1 MRPGADATGMTAP
14 DILLRAWLGP
24 QPWLDGQLAR
34 VAAGDERALFL
45 AMGLAGRKVGRAPL
59 AVDAT
64 AADQVRPGWTALGW
78 SADQAARTLL
88 ALALPAGDPVRWLA
102 TLDRCFHAATVEE
115 LVALYQALP
124 LLPHPTLL
132 VPRAAEGVRNAM
144 TPVFAAVALDNP
156 FPAEQLGDEA
166 FNQMVLKCFFCGC
179 DSARIAGLQGRA
191 NAELGR
197 MLAHYARERRIA
209 GRVVDPALPP
219 LARRC
224 GADCADTPIHA
235 G

>member
-1 MRPGADATGMTAP
+1 MATP

-24 QPWLDGQLAR
+24 QPWLEEQLAR
-34 VAAGDERALFL
+34 VSGGDERALFL
-45 AMGLAGRKVGRAPL
+45 AMGLAGRRVGRAPL
-59 AVDAT
+59 AADAAAAT
-64 AADQVRPGWTALGW
+64 AARPGWQPQSW
-78 SADQAARTLL
+78 STDQAARTLL
-88 ALALPAGDPVRWLA
+88 VLALPSADPVRWLA

-124 LLPHPTLL
+124 LLPHPALL

-156 FPAEQLGDEA
+156 FTAEQLGDEA
-166 FNQMVLKCFFCGC
+166 FNQLVLKCFFSGC
-179 DSARIAGLQGRA
+179 DSARIAGLEGRA

-224 GADCADTPIHA
+224 GADCADNAKPA